1 MASVVLA
8 ASSDYL
14 WATGAVLGAG
24 GVSSSGNVVSEAVIV
39 QAESAENSQLSIVAT
54 APNAGTP
61 ANAAIL
67 SLAETKGALSQITYQ
82 WALGCGGAGAGAIP
96 EGVLQLVSYEN
107 AAFAQTL
114 VSVGPVPR
122 AATNAV
128 FGLTSAL
135 QSGVATI
142 PIGAATIAVSVPGLT
157 ATGIVMITPTQAPD
171 ATCIDLRVPTPAA
184 GTFSITG
191 AAAATAAVLVNWFVV
206 HL

>member
-14 WATGAVLGAG
+14 WATGAIFGAG
-24 GVSSSGNVVSEAVIV
+24 GVQSSGTIQSEAVIV
-39 QAESAENSQLSIVAT
+39 QAESSESSILTIRAT

-61 ANAAIL
+61 GNVASLVL
-67 SLAETKGALSQITYQ
+67 SETKGALSQIAYQ
-82 WALGCGGAGAGAIP
+82 WDLGCGGVGVGAIP
-96 EGVLQLVSYEN
+96 EGVLQLTSYEN

-122 AATNAV
+122 AATDAI

-142 PIGAATIAVSVPGLT
+142 PLGAATIAVLIPGLT

-191 AAAATAAVLVNWFVV
+191 AAAATAPVLVNWFVV